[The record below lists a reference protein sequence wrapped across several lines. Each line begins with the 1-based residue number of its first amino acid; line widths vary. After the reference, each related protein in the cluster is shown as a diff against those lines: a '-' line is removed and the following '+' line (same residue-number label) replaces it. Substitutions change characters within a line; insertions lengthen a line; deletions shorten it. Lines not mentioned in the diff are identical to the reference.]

1 MRFVDTNIFIRFLTQ
16 DHPTRSAACA
26 KLLERAEAGL
36 EQLTTTESVVSEIIH
51 VLCSPRLYHQPPPEI
66 ATKLIALLK
75 TCRIRLP
82 HKKTVLYGLKL
93 CSQFKL
99 DFEDALLIAHM
110 IRTNAKEVF
119 SYDEEFDKVKEI
131 TRLEP

>member
-16 DHPTRSAACA
+16 DHPTRSRACTR
-26 KLLERAEAGL
+26 LLEKAEAGL
-36 EQLTTTESVVSEIIH
+36 EQLTTTESVVSEIVH
-51 VLCSPRLYHQPPPEI
+51 VLCSPRLYRQPLPEV
-66 ATKLIALLK
+66 AAKLIALLK
-75 TCRIRLP
+75 TCRIHLS
-82 HKKTVLYGLKL
+82 HKNTVLYGLKL

-110 IRTNAKEVF
+110 LRTNAKEIF